1 MSTYNDASL
10 IYYPSGYKAG
20 TAYSLKPTDGSGDLT
35 FTRASTAT
43 RVNESGL
50 IESVAANVP
59 RLDNSQGGCSSLLLE
74 PQRTNLL
81 PHSRGFNSWLIP
93 PSVTT
98 NSTTSKYGD
107 SVFSYYGATTKTNI
121 NIASNVD
128 YTFSVLAKKSNWDF
142 IVIRTSD
149 YDATANART
158 WFNLTT
164 GTVGSTNPIGYHY
177 NTKIEDWGD
186 GWYLCS
192 FSFKTVTDLIG
203 SYSISGAATDG
214 SITVGTTNIEDIFY
228 DAAQV
233 EQGSYS
239 TSRINTSG
247 TAVTRVADSASKSGI
262 SSLINSEEGSF
273 YVEAKALFNGGTFRS
288 FSLTDGTEPNRIT
301 FNWSSNASVFL
312 LFVKLGGTLIVNNS
326 TSAFAQTDN
335 NKILLKWGGGTYK
348 LFINGVL
355 KTTLT
360 GLAMPSASLFNRL
373 TFDASYTPFEG
384 RVQGVMIFPTQVS
397 DTDAIALTTL

>member
-1 MSTYNDASL
+1 MSTYDDASL

-233 EQGSYS
+233 EQGSYA

-247 TAVTRVADSASKSGI
+247 TAVTRTQDSASRTAASAFVGLSSGTIYLDLYQEIKSGDLDILSINNASSNYLLRCRLNGNSI
-262 SSLINSEEGSF
+262 SF
-273 YVEAKALFNGGTFRS
+273 QYNGG
-288 FSLTDGTEPNRIT
+288 
-301 FNWSSNASVFL
+301 
-312 LFVKLGGTLIVNNS
+312 LGGTTLAANVNLVNNS
-326 TSAFAQTDN
+326 R
-335 NKILLKWGGGTYK
+335 NKIAIKYNAATKVSRTY
-348 LFINGVL
+348 FNGVFHS
-355 KTTLT
+355 TTT
-360 GLAMPSASLFNRL
+360 GENAYPVLAQNNILIGPWFGTSYMQLQGLMLFTTEL
-373 TFDASYTPFEG
+373 SDADLET
-384 RVQGVMIFPTQVS
+384 
-397 DTDAIALTTL
+397 LTTL